1 MIQLGVKALE
11 LDINATLIL
20 DLSGKLDT
28 GLAISGVTEQRWT
41 IKMATNAERMDR
53 IESKID
59 KLSEVLVQMARVE
72 EKLINQE
79 EDHKILR
86 KDIYDLYEKV
96 GDMQKVVQ
104 RNQITVNII
113 NRISWIIITG
123 VVGGFGTLI
132 TYLFNK

>member
-1 MIQLGVKALE
+1 M
-11 LDINATLIL
+11 
-20 DLSGKLDT
+20 S
-28 GLAISGVTEQRWT
+28 TE
-41 IKMATNAERMDR
+41 ERMDR

-79 EDHKILR
+79 EDHKALKR
-86 KDIYDLYEKV
+86 DIQHLYNKV
-96 GDMQKVVQ
+96 GEMEKVVQ

>member
-1 MIQLGVKALE
+1 M
-11 LDINATLIL
+11 
-20 DLSGKLDT
+20 
-28 GLAISGVTEQRWT
+28 VTQ
-41 IKMATNAERMDR
+41 AERMDR

-72 EKLINQE
+72 ERLLNQE
-79 EDHKILR
+79 DDHKLLR
-86 KDIYDLYEKV
+86 KDISNLSDKV
-96 GDMQKVVQ
+96 SEMEKVVQ
-104 RNQITVNII
+104 KNQITVNII

>member
-1 MIQLGVKALE
+1 M
-11 LDINATLIL
+11 
-20 DLSGKLDT
+20 S
-28 GLAISGVTEQRWT
+28 TE
-41 IKMATNAERMDR
+41 ERMDR

-72 EKLINQE
+72 ERILNGEEQHKEIRSDIRKLNDKLAE
-79 EDHKILR
+79 ME
-86 KDIYDLYEKV
+86 
-96 GDMQKVVQ
+96 KVVQ
-104 RNQITVNII
+104 KNQITVNII

>member
-1 MIQLGVKALE
+1 M
-11 LDINATLIL
+11 
-20 DLSGKLDT
+20 S
-28 GLAISGVTEQRWT
+28 TED
-41 IKMATNAERMDR
+41 RMDR

-72 EKLINQE
+72 ERILNGEEQHKEIRSDIRKLN
-79 EDHKILR
+79 
-86 KDIYDLYEKV
+86 EKV
-96 GDMQKVVQ
+96 GEMEKVVQ
-104 RNQITVNII
+104 KNQITVNII

>member
-1 MIQLGVKALE
+1 M
-11 LDINATLIL
+11 
-20 DLSGKLDT
+20 S
-28 GLAISGVTEQRWT
+28 TED
-41 IKMATNAERMDR
+41 RMDR

-72 EKLINQE
+72 ERILNGEEQHKEIRSDIRKLN
-79 EDHKILR
+79 D
-86 KDIYDLYEKV
+86 KV
-96 GDMQKVVQ
+96 GEMEKVVQ
-104 RNQITVNII
+104 KNQITVNII

>member
-1 MIQLGVKALE
+1 MP
-11 LDINATLIL
+11 
-20 DLSGKLDT
+20 
-28 GLAISGVTEQRWT
+28 TED
-41 IKMATNAERMDR
+41 RMDR

-72 EKLINQE
+72 ERILNGEEQHKEIRSDIRKLN
-79 EDHKILR
+79 D
-86 KDIYDLYEKV
+86 KV
-96 GDMQKVVQ
+96 GEMEKVVQ
-104 RNQITVNII
+104 KNQITVNII

>member
-1 MIQLGVKALE
+1 M
-11 LDINATLIL
+11 
-20 DLSGKLDT
+20 S
-28 GLAISGVTEQRWT
+28 TED
-41 IKMATNAERMDR
+41 RMDR

-72 EKLINQE
+72 ERILNGEEQHKEIRSDIRKLN
-79 EDHKILR
+79 D
-86 KDIYDLYEKV
+86 KV
-96 GDMQKVVQ
+96 GEMEKVVQ

>member
-1 MIQLGVKALE
+1 MTPIVVRTLE
-11 LDINATLIL
+11 QDTTAIIPV
-20 DLSGKLDT
+20 LSGRL
-28 GLAISGVTEQRWT
+28 GIGVVTNGVQEQRLIT
-41 IKMATNAERMDR
+41 KMPTEDRMDR

-86 KDIYDLYEKV
+86 KDIYDLYDKV
-96 GDMQKVVQ
+96 SEMEKVVQ
-104 RNQITVNII
+104 KNQITVNII

>member
-1 MIQLGVKALE
+1 MGTQ
-11 LDINATLIL
+11 
-20 DLSGKLDT
+20 
-28 GLAISGVTEQRWT
+28 
-41 IKMATNAERMDR
+41 AERMDR

-72 EKLINQE
+72 ERLLNQE
-79 EDHKILR
+79 DDHKQLR
-86 KDIYDLYEKV
+86 KDISNLSDKV
-96 GDMQKVVQ
+96 GEMEKVVQ
-104 RNQITVNII
+104 KNQITVNII

>member
-1 MIQLGVKALE
+1 M
-11 LDINATLIL
+11 
-20 DLSGKLDT
+20 S
-28 GLAISGVTEQRWT
+28 TE
-41 IKMATNAERMDR
+41 ERMDR

-72 EKLINQE
+72 ERILNGE
-79 EDHKILR
+79 EQHKEIR
-86 KDIYDLYEKV
+86 SDIRELNIKV
-96 GDMQKVVQ
+96 GEMEKVVQ
-104 RNQITVNII
+104 KNQITVNII

>member
-1 MIQLGVKALE
+1 M
-11 LDINATLIL
+11 
-20 DLSGKLDT
+20 S
-28 GLAISGVTEQRWT
+28 TE
-41 IKMATNAERMDR
+41 ERMDR

-72 EKLINQE
+72 ERILNGEEQHKEIRSDIRKLN
-79 EDHKILR
+79 
-86 KDIYDLYEKV
+86 EKV
-96 GDMQKVVQ
+96 DEMEKVVQ
-104 RNQITVNII
+104 KNQITVNII